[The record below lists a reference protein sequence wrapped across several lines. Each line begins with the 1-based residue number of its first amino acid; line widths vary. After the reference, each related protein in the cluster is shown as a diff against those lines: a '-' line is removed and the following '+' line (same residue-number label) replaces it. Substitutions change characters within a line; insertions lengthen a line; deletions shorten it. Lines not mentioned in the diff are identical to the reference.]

1 MPFNFYDTHTLL
13 MAVQQLTPAATFLR
27 DRYFP
32 TNDASD
38 IFATDDVLVE
48 FRDGSKKL
56 APFVAPRKGG
66 VTVLRAGYNMERY
79 TPPFVAPR
87 RVLTLDELRKRGF
100 GEALYSQLTP
110 EQRQQTLILR
120 DADELGELITN
131 REEAMAAETMLTNGC
146 VMKHIADDVDKADE
160 MEIRFYSE
168 ASNPATYT
176 PTAKWDATGGKI
188 LKDLEAMIRMLT
200 KRGLRASDLVCSPD
214 VADTIINDAAVQKL
228 LDNRRIEIGNV
239 EPELLPDGAA
249 IVARLNVLGRIISV
263 ISYDLTYTDDEGND
277 KLYIP
282 SGKCVLTAP
291 GAGRTAY
298 GAVSQV
304 EQSMIQIIKGTFGY
318 YNGRKVIPITEA
330 DGPQKFDDELE
341 ARLVKEGVA
350 KYIGEPG
357 ETAEQPAP
365 APGDDADEPAS
376 TNTAADEAPEYNED
390 MKLDE
395 LKEVAARYGVDASA
409 MRKKADVIAAI
420 EAAKAEQPDDGADD
434 EEPPQIGAADPV

>member
-87 RVLTLDELRKRGF
+87 RILTLDELRKRGF

-176 PTAKWDATGGKI
+176 PTTKWDATGGKI

-228 LDNRRIEIGNV
+228 LDNRRIEIGKV

-291 GAGRTAY
+291 GAGHTAY

-304 EQSMIQIIKGTFGY
+304 EQSDGEFHTYTGRRVPKYVSSAEGNSRTLTISSRPLMIPNNKNPFI
-318 YNGRKVIPITEA
+318 V
-330 DGPQKFDDELE
+330 
-341 ARLVKEGVA
+341 
-350 KYIGEPG
+350 
-357 ETAEQPAP
+357 
-365 APGDDADEPAS
+365 
-376 TNTAADEAPEYNED
+376 
-390 MKLDE
+390 
-395 LKEVAARYGVDASA
+395 
-409 MRKKADVIAAI
+409 ADVLT
-420 EAAKAEQPDDGADD
+420 D
-434 EEPPQIGAADPV
+434 

>member
-277 KLYIP
+277 QALHP
-282 SGKCVLTAP
+282 VRQVRPHRSRRWPHRLRRRLSGRAERRRVPHLRRPPRAEVC
-291 GAGRTAY
+291 
-298 GAVSQV
+298 
-304 EQSMIQIIKGTFGY
+304 EQRRRQQ
-318 YNGRKVIPITEA
+318 PHA
-330 DGPQKFDDELE
+330 DHL
-341 ARLVKEGVA
+341 
-350 KYIGEPG
+350 
-357 ETAEQPAP
+357 QPP
-365 APGDDADEPAS
+365 
-376 TNTAADEAPEYNED
+376 
-390 MKLDE
+390 
-395 LKEVAARYGVDASA
+395 
-409 MRKKADVIAAI
+409 
-420 EAAKAEQPDDGADD
+420 ADD
-434 EEPPQIGAADPV
+434 PQQQEPVHRCGRPDGLSAAERSRA

>member
-131 REEAMAAETMLTNGC
+131 REEAMAAETTLLRYARGEVLDAIGERQDVKRLEGTPAKTTMRFSVSTPQEKNISKIVELYVKELTREGST
-146 VMKHIADDVDKADE
+146 M
-160 MEIRFYSE
+160 
-168 ASNPATYT
+168 T
-176 PTAKWDATGGKI
+176 
-188 LKDLEAMIRMLT
+188 
-200 KRGLRASDLVCSPD
+200 
-214 VADTIINDAAVQKL
+214 INDVPKKL
-228 LDNRRIEIGNV
+228 R
-239 EPELLPDGAA
+239 
-249 IVARLNVLGRIISV
+249 
-263 ISYDLTYTDDEGND
+263 
-277 KLYIP
+277 K
-282 SGKCVLTAP
+282 
-291 GAGRTAY
+291 
-298 GAVSQV
+298 QV
-304 EQSMIQIIKGTFGY
+304 K
-318 YNGRKVIPITEA
+318 
-330 DGPQKFDDELE
+330 
-341 ARLVKEGVA
+341 
-350 KYIGEPG
+350 
-357 ETAEQPAP
+357 
-365 APGDDADEPAS
+365 DA
-376 TNTAADEAPEYNED
+376 
-390 MKLDE
+390 
-395 LKEVAARYGVDASA
+395 
-409 MRKKADVIAAI
+409 IAAI
-420 EAAKAEQPDDGADD
+420 EAAANAGTAKEGTS
-434 EEPPQIGAADPV
+434 E